1 MQSGSASE
9 IQPEVVRNQHGKTF
23 TIAKHNE
30 TFESYYGLQK
40 VCDTPEEWQE
50 CLSYMRRELPQS
62 LRLNTSRPK
71 QSRAIAEC
79 LQKFPLMKPLPWP
92 ANNPFPVVWQFEATS
107 RWKLKDCPEI
117 SQLRDLLMH
126 ERQCGNLS
134 RQELVSMVPVFLLDL
149 QPHHRVLDMCASPGS
164 KSKHALEIMHALA
177 AKDEIP
183 TGFVI
188 CNEIDAKRCEK
199 LHTNVMQYASPCSV
213 LVNHDGQHFPD
224 FYTNAERTQSVKYD
238 RIICDVPCSGDGTI
252 RKNPNV
258 WNNWSPVKGN
268 ARHHIQFNIAERGA
282 ELLDING
289 IMAYSSCSMNPIEN
303 EAVISRLLK
312 ISEGS
317 LELIDCSQVLPGF
330 KYAEGFENWRV
341 FSSEMQVFE
350 TMQDVPD
357 HLNLT
362 QIHPGMFAD
371 TDFNANNNL
380 RLCLRMLP
388 HHSDDGGFFAALIRK
403 VRPLPWEKKERHA
416 EELLAQN
423 GHFYSPR
430 LRKNLKRE
438 TFEDP
443 IPRKP
448 KVVKRVKLQNGRVV
462 TNFFIDYKKFE
473 FFQDEDNE
481 ELKTLMDFYD
491 LKLNLKHCFKFGQSN
506 IYLCNEAIKNLIQN
520 CEMQNVF
527 FAGIRIFEEETKSR
541 SAVKHKIDHLGKSL
555 IVSMMGPQRTMQVT
569 CTEMLNLIKNEYLNL
584 KTDLSSETLI
594 LLERLE
600 SLGPLKLYC
609 ELPNGDTHECLAF
622 KGQEKLVLQCKRA
635 EKFHGLLV
643 LDEEK

>member
-1 MQSGSASE
+1 M
-9 IQPEVVRNQHGKTF
+9 RNQHGKTF

-40 VCDTPEEWQE
+40 VCETPEEWQE

-71 QSRAIAEC
+71 QSRAIAQR
-79 LQKFPLMKPLPWP
+79 LKNYPLMKPLPWP
-92 ANNPFPVVWQFEATS
+92 ANSPFPIAWQFDRVS
-107 RWKLKDCPEI
+107 RWNLKDNPEL

-149 QPHHRVLDMCASPGS
+149 KPHHRVLDMCASPGS

-177 AKDEIP
+177 KEEIP
-183 TGFVI
+183 TGFVL

-224 FYTNAERTQSVKYD
+224 FYSDAAKTKIVKYD

-258 WNNWSPVKGN
+258 WDNWSPAKGN
-268 ARHHIQFNIAERGA
+268 ARHHIQFNIAERGV

-303 EAVISRLLK
+303 EAVIARLLR

-317 LELIDCSQVLPGF
+317 LELIDCSQTLPGF
-330 KYAEGFENWRV
+330 KYAEGFENWKV

-350 TMQDVPD
+350 SMQDVPD
-357 HLNLT
+357 HLNLV

-371 TDFNANNNL
+371 SDFNAQNNL
-380 RLCLRMLP
+380 KYCLRMLP

-403 VRPLPWEKKERHA
+403 VKPLPWEKEDRNP

-423 GHFYSPR
+423 GQFYSPR
-430 LRKNLKRE
+430 LRKSLKRE
-438 TFEDP
+438 TIVDP
-443 IPRKP
+443 IPRKA
-448 KVVKRVKLQNGRVV
+448 KTVKRVQLQDGRYV
-462 TNFFIDYKKFE
+462 TNYFIDYKKFDFVE
-473 FFQDEDNE
+473 SDTND
-481 ELKTLMDFYD
+481 ELKTLLDFYD
-491 LKLNLKHCFKFGQSN
+491 LKLNPNHCFKFGQSN
-506 IYLCNEAIKNLIQN
+506 FYVCNEAIKNLIQN

-541 SAVKHKIDHLGKSL
+541 SAVRHKIAPLGRNLVLPMIGPKRTVRVKSGEMRDL
-555 IVSMMGPQRTMQVT
+555 IRREFLS
-569 CTEMLNLIKNEYLNL
+569 L
-584 KTDLSSETLI
+584 KSDLSPQTAKLMETL
-594 LLERLE
+594 ET
-600 SLGPLKLYC
+600 LGPVKLYC
-609 ELPNGDTHECLAF
+609 ELSNGDTYECLAF
-622 KGQEKLVLQCKRA
+622 KGQEKLVCQSKSA
-635 EKFHGLLV
+635 EKYHGLLE